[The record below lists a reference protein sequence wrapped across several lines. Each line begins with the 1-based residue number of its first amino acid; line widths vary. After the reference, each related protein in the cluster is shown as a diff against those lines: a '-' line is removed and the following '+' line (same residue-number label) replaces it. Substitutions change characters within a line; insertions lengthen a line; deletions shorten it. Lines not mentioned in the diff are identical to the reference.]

1 MAIQLFGASEKNAY
15 LIVSIIALGRKI
27 AERDVSA
34 RRKHGVTGGLPSG
47 ALTSHER
54 IWRGTGSTSAT
65 FSGFADTLRKNAHRA
80 QQDKQAARWLRTT
93 SDLIASFLLAGC
105 VAGDELQHL
114 VPFIFDLAERASG
127 NAPLPNSALP
137 ELSPRVRQ
145 LKAEYHDQQKEESMS
160 DLYASLSKPMLADGA
175 ANIHGPRP
183 AARHGDYCGG

>member
-1 MAIQLFGASEKNAY
+1 MATPRKPGATRGRPPQDFLHDSDAPAIAVAMAIQLFGASEKNAY

-65 FSGFADTLRKNAHRA
+65 FSGFADTLGKKAHRA

-93 SDLIASFLLAGC
+93 S
-105 VAGDELQHL
+105 
-114 VPFIFDLAERASG
+114 
-127 NAPLPNSALP
+127 N
-137 ELSPRVRQ
+137 LSR
-145 LKAEYHDQQKEESMS
+145 ET
-160 DLYASLSKPMLADGA
+160 
-175 ANIHGPRP
+175 
-183 AARHGDYCGG
+183 